1 MSRNIIVIGMLVL
14 ASLVLVGVGHYAQQ
28 ISQKLAI
35 GRLPPDKDGF
45 RGGPN
50 QILAR
55 TYCLM
60 CHSAEYVYNQ
70 PPMTAA
76 QWKGIVNQMR
86 KDFGAPLPADQV
98 DPLVTYLVSQNGK
111 PDAAASGHAD
121 AARSSAAHPTAMAQ
135 SVVQGTQSKAPRSS

>member
-1 MSRNIIVIGMLVL
+1 MSRNIIIIGVLAL
-14 ASLVLVGVGHYAQQ
+14 ASLILVGGGHYARE

-35 GRLPPDKDGF
+35 GHLPPDKDGF

-60 CHSAEYVYNQ
+60 CHSSEYVYNQ

-76 QWKGIVNQMR
+76 QWKDIVQKMR
-86 KDFGAPLPADQV
+86 KDFGAPVPADEV

-111 PDAAASGHAD
+111 PGATAPKQAD
-121 AARSSAAHPTAMAQ
+121 TARSPAARSTAMAQ
-135 SVVQGTQSKAPRSS
+135 SAITGMQRKAPRQS